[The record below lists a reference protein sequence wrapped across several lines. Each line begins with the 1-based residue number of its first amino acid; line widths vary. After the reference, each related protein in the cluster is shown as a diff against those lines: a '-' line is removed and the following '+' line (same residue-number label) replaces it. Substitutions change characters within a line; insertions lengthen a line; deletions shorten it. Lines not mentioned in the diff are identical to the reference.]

1 MSTRIIQAV
10 RALEQTI
17 FEQMD
22 PFEQLLELERR
33 RTQGQQYHM
42 TPAQFREIIRANTGE
57 PDEHKKG

>member
-42 TPAQFREIIRANTGE
+42 TLAQFREIIQANTGE